1 MKTGHRRWW
10 LLAFLFAAVTACG
23 EGPTGP
29 ADMGLDP
36 VPAFAK
42 PGGKPGGGGKP
53 SGDIPLTVVF
63 ADGADGIRS
72 DGDPVYV
79 HEVDFVSARIRT
91 NGMFYF
97 QAFDGKRRDPVLRGV
112 EVDLSSLVEEFS
124 PSDLADFKADLVSAG
139 DAWPVFTSE
148 VTIHTRDANGGL
160 FMMGVGS
167 TLVDGGKIG
176 FNDYGDGGSWEW
188 RLLFDTR
195 VDGVA
200 TDVGLCATHPDS
212 DTWFLTADGA
222 ACGGAVDAVT
232 ELWRVQGGVF
242 THVADFD
249 TPMHLTLTRS

>member
-1 MKTGHRRWW
+1 M
-10 LLAFLFAAVTACG
+10 
-23 EGPTGP
+23 P
-29 ADMGLDP
+29 LDRSENET
-36 VPAFAK
+36 F
-42 PGGKPGGGGKP
+42 
-53 SGDIPLTVVF
+53 SGAEPEVVEALKSAIGVSLTV
-63 ADGADGIRS
+63 
-72 DGDPVYV
+72 
-79 HEVDFVSARIRT
+79 
-91 NGMFYF
+91 M
-97 QAFDGKRRDPVLRGV
+97 
-112 EVDLSSLVEEFS
+112 
-124 PSDLADFKADLVSAG
+124 KADLVSEG
-139 DAWPVFTSE
+139 DTWPVFTSE

-195 VDGVA
+195 VDGTA

-222 ACGGAVDAVT
+222 ACGGAVDGVT

-249 TPMHLTLTRS
+249 TPMHLTLTKRDP